1 MNMAR
6 SYKMHDA
13 KSGKKKDN
21 TLENILAA
29 GIIVILILVMIVAT
43 NMMRP
48 VKPATELSPQLAG
61 QQAPH
66 SVAMALSEY
75 GPWILGL
82 LVLILVVFF
91 FIKYRGKDKTPK
103 KKEET
108 THTVKKG
115 ERGDHMV
122 ERIVIAACVVA
133 IIFVVIFLVLNREDT
148 YSVVYLKSYS
158 NYVKDNVSFTYAVES
173 HEGKPSSYNVEVLLS
188 NSTVQQDSFQID
200 SGSIE
205 RSVSF
210 PIDNSTQFP
219 AKVEVITKVNGRNY
233 SVHFWLQGFEGA

>member
-1 MNMAR
+1 MAR

-21 TLENILAA
+21 TLGNILAA
-29 GIIVILILVMIVAT
+29 GIIVILILVVIVAT

-108 THTVKKG
+108 KHAGKGVGIEEDIMMKK
-115 ERGDHMV
+115 
-122 ERIVIAACVVA
+122 IVLAACVVA
-133 IIFVVIFLVLNREDT
+133 IVFAIIFIALNREQS

-158 NYVKDNVSFTYAVES
+158 NYVNGNVSFTYVVES
-173 HEGKPSSYNVEVLLS
+173 HEDKPSMYNVEIYLS
-188 NSTVQQDSFQID
+188 NSSVQNDSFQID
-200 SGSIE
+200 SGSVE
-205 RSVSF
+205 RSISF
-210 PIDNSTQFP
+210 PIRNDTQFP
-219 AKVEVITKVNGRNY
+219 AEVEVITSVNGMNY
-233 SVHFWLQGFEGA
+233 SVHFWLQGFEGG